1 METLRENIG
10 HTQKRGWNSLKL
22 TNKIFETCVLV
33 QFHHFVVNRDVLS
46 TFLLITWN
54 CKWLQI
60 TKSPGLVLSVS
71 IIKYCVIF
79 FSAGYKFTWCG
90 SLRLDDVAVDV
101 TVFLLTCRQL
111 HSFVL
116 AKPGHTLILGIS
128 GMNNGKK

>member
-10 HTQKRGWNSLKL
+10 YTQKRGWNSLKL

-71 IIKYCVIF
+71 MVKYCVIF
-79 FSAGYKFTWCG
+79 SKRNRQAIFLQLVTNSPGVVLSVSMMSPSMSPSFSSHAVNFT
-90 SLRLDDVAVDV
+90 
-101 TVFLLTCRQL
+101 LLF
-111 HSFVL
+111 SPN
-116 AKPGHTLILGIS
+116 PGIH
-128 GMNNGKK
+128 